1 MIHFRVHCWVFTTL
15 TTLYSSRVQG
25 YTVRL
30 LASGNFETQ
39 PQPRNGTP
47 DIDQHCQRNRISYP
61 TS

>member
-1 MIHFRVHCWVFTTL
+1 
-15 TTLYSSRVQG
+15 
-25 YTVRL
+25 VRL